1 LDGYLNIHKAEND
14 NRFIRTPFIQA
25 YRLSNPFYGL
35 NIAGNWSRTT
45 RIRNLAP
52 LYPKA
57 KFLSLKSVLENNK
70 IPF

>member
-35 NIAGNWSRTT
+35 NIAGNW
-45 RIRNLAP
+45 I
-52 LYPKA
+52 
-57 KFLSLKSVLENNK
+57 
-70 IPF
+70 ID